1 MVSIVGCVALN
12 GCAIFSPVQTD
23 EQYIQADGVPLTT
36 TNIEFENLVIVAP
49 ARDAGGV
56 LVGQAVNQ
64 TRQPIQV
71 TFAVAGAAPTTIT
84 IAPAAADAI
93 TAIPSNVDLGP
104 IPEPPGAMVQLSVST
119 AASGTSLVLV
129 PVLPPGPQGSEYEDI
144 TP

>member
-1 MVSIVGCVALN
+1 MCLVVS

-23 EQYIQADGVPLTT
+23 EQYIQADGVPLTI

-49 ARDAGGV
+49 AKNAPGV

-64 TRQPIQV
+64 TLKPIPV

-104 IPEPPGAMVQLSVST
+104 IPEPPGAMVELSVTT
-119 AASGTSLVLV
+119 ATSGTNLVLV
-129 PVLPPGPQGSEYEDI
+129 PVLPPRPEGSEYYGI
-144 TP
+144 TPGPTTT